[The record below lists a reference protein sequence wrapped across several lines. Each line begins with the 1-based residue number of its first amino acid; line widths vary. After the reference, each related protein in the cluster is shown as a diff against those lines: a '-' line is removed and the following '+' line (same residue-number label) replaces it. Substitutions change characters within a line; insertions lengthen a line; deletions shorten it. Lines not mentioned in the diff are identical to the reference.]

1 MNFTTV
7 EELMVASN
15 QSLPTECIQPSA
27 MDHGLIPTEPIV
39 NLPHNGLPHTDPF
52 VNLPHHGLIST
63 EPIVNLPHHGL
74 IPTEPIVPQPHHGLI
89 PADPFLRVPVSV
101 HGHLFQD
108 VHQFDYSYKDQPFVC
123 DMTDDEKIKWIHAIK
138 SRMTNPIA
146 QHGVDLIL
154 ANVNQNANLDLT
166 NQKRAEDLLAVLSKH
181 MDSDSNLLPL
191 LEEQLQD
198 MVQLGQC
205 AQGRTTRLWQI
216 YTLLSKEG

>member
-15 QSLPTECIQPSA
+15 QSLPAECNQP
-27 MDHGLIPTEPIV
+27 
-39 NLPHNGLPHTDPF
+39 
-52 VNLPHHGLIST
+52 LPHHGL
-63 EPIVNLPHHGL
+63 LPTD
-74 IPTEPIVPQPHHGLI
+74 PFVPQSLNPTNPFI
-89 PADPFLRVPVSV
+89 PQSLNPTNPFIPQSLNPTVPQAMAIHVPV

-181 MDSDSNLLPL
+181 MDTDPNLLSL

-216 YTLLSKEG
+216 YNLLSKEGQ

>member
-15 QSLPTECIQPSA
+15 QSLPTECIQPRA

-52 VNLPHHGLIST
+52 VNLPHHGLI
-63 EPIVNLPHHGL
+63 
-74 IPTEPIVPQPHHGLI
+74 
-89 PADPFLRVPVSV
+89 PADPFIPQSMAMLV

-181 MDSDSNLLPL
+181 MDTDPNLLPL

-216 YTLLSKEG
+216 YTLLYKEG